1 MSGDGGTVEPAALRR
16 SILRA
21 LAWRQGLAKAALF
34 WESLWPALW
43 PALAVVLLFLVLA
56 LLEFWRWLPGWP
68 HVVALALFGMAL
80 VLALVLGLR
89 GLRLPDRAAA
99 ERRLE
104 KASAFVHRPLSTL
117 RDDIGGGAGDAGARS
132 LWRLHQ
138 SRTIA
143 AIRGLRVGWPRAGLA
158 RRDPWGLRAVL
169 GLGLFI
175 GLAGAGGDWGN
186 RVARALSPEFALAGA
201 SPSLLEAWITPP
213 AYTGVAPLVL
223 SGAGQTMA
231 QDIPAVLAIPRG
243 STLLARVSGKGRPE
257 LRLDAASMPF
267 ESIDA
272 DNHQIETSIETGS
285 EIAVLQEQ
293 RVLGRWPI
301 AVTPDRPPSVAFG
314 GQPTASPRA
323 ALKLP
328 FEASDDYGIE
338 SLSLQMWRQGGDA
351 TTTMQ
356 TEQTEQTEE
365 IELALPSLRP
375 RQAKGSSQKDL
386 TPHPWAGFEVVLRLA
401 ARDSLGQ
408 TGLSKKITMVLPE
421 RQFNHPVARALIKER
436 KRLTSEPEARR
447 TIARALVAIA
457 SFPEKYHDD
466 AVAFL
471 GMRSAASR
479 LLHDPSVEA
488 IGEVQD
494 ILWDTA
500 LRIED
505 GEFSLA
511 ERELRKAEEA
521 LAEALARDADEA
533 EIERLLQE
541 LQAALDKYLEAL
553 TEMARRQAKEGA
565 RPQPFDP
572 DMMMI
577 DRQDLSRIMERIRDL
592 NRMGARQAARELL
605 SQLKNLLQNLRSS
618 VMTGQP
624 QRNGR
629 GQRLMRDLGD
639 LMRRQQKLLDQTFR
653 AHQQGRR
660 GELRLPDGRQGS
672 AAQEALRR
680 ALGDIMRRLGEGRG
694 GIPEALGRA
703 ERSMKGARQA
713 LEGGN
718 PGAAVGP
725 QGEALDQ
732 LRQGAGSLMR
742 QMMGQMGRTP
752 GRPGQPRRLG
762 RGNVDP
768 LGRPLPGDG
777 TDIGNYVKIPDK
789 AAMQRAREILDEL
802 HRRAGQR
809 QRPQLERDYIDRLLK
824 RF

>member
-1 MSGDGGTVEPAALRR
+1 MSGTGRARDRGADRTDLRR
-16 SILRA
+16 TVLRA
-21 LAWRQGLAKAALF
+21 LARRQGLARAAIF
-34 WESLWPALW
+34 WERLWPALW
-43 PALAVVLLFLVLA
+43 PALAVVLLFLLLA
-56 LLEFWRWLPGWP
+56 LVELWRWLPGWP
-68 HVVALALFGMAL
+68 HVLALVLFSLAL
-80 VLALVLGLR
+80 VLALVLGLKH
-89 GLRLPDRAAA
+89 LRLPDRAAA

-104 KASAFVHRPLSTL
+104 RASGFDHRPLATL
-117 RDDIGGGAGDAGARS
+117 RDEVVGGAGDAGARS

-138 SRTIA
+138 QRTIA
-143 AIRGLRVGWPRAGLA
+143 AIRGLKVGWPRAGLA

-175 GLAGAGGDWGN
+175 GLAAAGGDWGG
-186 RVARALSPEFALAGA
+186 RVARALSPEFRLPSA

-223 SGAGQTMA
+223 TDADPAAA
-231 QDIPAVLAIPRG
+231 QDNLAILAIPRG
-243 STLLARVSGKGRPE
+243 SVLLARVSGKGLPE
-257 LRLDAASMPF
+257 LRIDAATMPF

-272 DNHQIETSIETGS
+272 DNHQIEMNIESGS

-293 RVLGRWPI
+293 QELGRWRI
-301 AVTPDRPPSVAFG
+301 EVTPDRPPSVDFG
-314 GQPTASPRA
+314 GQVAATPRA

-328 FEASDDYGIE
+328 FDAADDYGIE
-338 SLSLQMWRQGGDA
+338 SLSLQMWRQGNDA
-351 TTTMQ
+351 DTA
-356 TEQTEQTEE
+356 EE
-365 IELALPSLRP
+365 FALPLPSLRP
-375 RQAKGSSQKDL
+375 RRTQGSGTKDL
-386 TPHPWAGFEVVLRLA
+386 TPHPWAGLEVMLRLA
-401 ARDSLGQ
+401 VRDSLDQ
-408 TGLSKKITMVLPE
+408 TGLSKEIQMMLPE
-421 RQFNHPVARALIKER
+421 RQFNHPVARALIEQR
-436 KRLTSEPEARR
+436 KRLTREPEARQS
-447 TIARALVAIA
+447 IARALVAIA
-457 SFPEKYHDD
+457 SFPDKYFDD

-479 LLHDPSVEA
+479 LLHDRTEEA
-488 IGEVQD
+488 IGETQE

-521 LAEALARDADEA
+521 LLEALAREADDAEL
-533 EIERLLQE
+533 ERLMNE
-541 LQAALDKYLEAL
+541 LEAALDKYLQAL
-553 TEMARRQAKEGA
+553 TEMARRQAEEGVE
-565 RPQPFDP
+565 PQPFDP

-577 DRQDLSRIMERIRDL
+577 DRQDLARIMDRIREL

-605 SQLKNLLQNLRSS
+605 SQLRNLMENLRSS

-624 QRNGR
+624 QQNGP
-629 GQRLMRDLGD
+629 GQRLLRDLGE
-639 LMRRQQKLLDQTFR
+639 LMRRQQELLDQTFR
-653 AHQQGRR
+653 AHQLGRR
-660 GELRLPDGRQGS
+660 GELRMPDGRQGS

-694 GIPEALGRA
+694 NIPEALGRA

-742 QMMGQMGRTP
+742 QMMGQLGRTP
-752 GRPGQPRRLG
+752 GRAGQPRRLLG

-777 TDIGNYVKIPDK
+777 TDIGNHVKIPNK

-809 QRPQLERDYIDRLLK
+809 QRPELERDYIDRLLR